1 MLSAKRGTFY
11 IFSFFTYLMPLCT
24 QVPYVLYVRLSALTI
39 WIIKFQEMLH
49 KNYSFKLFASET
61 YFV

>member
-1 MLSAKRGTFY
+1 M
-11 IFSFFTYLMPLCT
+11 FSFFTYLMPLCT
-24 QVPYVLYVRLSALTI
+24 QVPDVLYVRLSALTI